1 MYRTEGNPVDNAAGG
16 ASTGCTVLRRP
27 NGRFS
32 LPLRCCVVLM
42 QRRAMFRRT
51 EDKIRR
57 LSEQLLAAKSDQ
69 ELTRILG
76 ELRAALHEHVERLRA
91 RVANYPIV
99 LERRSYTPRE
109 ETSRRSGSS
118 HESRGG

>member
-1 MYRTEGNPVDNAAGG
+1 
-16 ASTGCTVLRRP
+16 
-27 NGRFS
+27 
-32 LPLRCCVVLM
+32 M

-99 LERRSYTPRE
+99 LERRSYAPRE

>member
-1 MYRTEGNPVDNAAGG
+1 
-16 ASTGCTVLRRP
+16 
-27 NGRFS
+27 
-32 LPLRCCVVLM
+32 M

-57 LSEQLLAAKSDQ
+57 LSEQLLAAKNDQ

-118 HESRGG
+118 HESRSG

>member
-1 MYRTEGNPVDNAAGG
+1 
-16 ASTGCTVLRRP
+16 
-27 NGRFS
+27 
-32 LPLRCCVVLM
+32 M

-91 RVANYPIV
+91 RVANDPIV
-99 LERRSYTPRE
+99 LERWSYTPRE

>member
-1 MYRTEGNPVDNAAGG
+1 
-16 ASTGCTVLRRP
+16 
-27 NGRFS
+27 
-32 LPLRCCVVLM
+32 M

-57 LSEQLLAAKSDQ
+57 LSEQLLVAKSDQ

-109 ETSRRSGSS
+109 ETSRLSGSS

>member
-1 MYRTEGNPVDNAAGG
+1 
-16 ASTGCTVLRRP
+16 LRRP

-32 LPLRCCVVLM
+32 LSLRRSVVLM

-51 EDKIRR
+51 EDKIWR

>member
-1 MYRTEGNPVDNAAGG
+1 
-16 ASTGCTVLRRP
+16 
-27 NGRFS
+27 
-32 LPLRCCVVLM
+32 
-42 QRRAMFRRT
+42 MFRRI

-57 LSEQLLAAKSDQ
+57 LSEQLLAAKNDL

-76 ELRAALHEHVERLRA
+76 ELRATLNEHVERLRA
-91 RVANYPIV
+91 RVANYRIV

-118 HESRGG
+118 RESRSG